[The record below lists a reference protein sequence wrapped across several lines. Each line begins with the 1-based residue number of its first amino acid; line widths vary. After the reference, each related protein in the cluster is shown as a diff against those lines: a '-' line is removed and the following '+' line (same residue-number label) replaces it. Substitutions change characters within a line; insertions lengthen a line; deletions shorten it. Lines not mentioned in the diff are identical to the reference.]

1 MEINPLRIPVT
12 SMAGLAAIIIFLA
25 LAVASTLQYP
35 GPSLIYTMWLDD
47 PGNTNLNPY
56 GAAYFRTACIL
67 SGILLTIFYTGLIRW
82 YEDDTVQK
90 LLLAAGQL
98 SGIVSGAA
106 LLMAGIRPALY
117 GPEHYMWSTIFL
129 TTTALALLLISAAL
143 LGHLYYGKFVL
154 LTGILAMTLG
164 MLAVILKFVSIDL
177 GIADLLA
184 VMLAFAWIGAFSW
197 NTYSR
202 FAGEEMALAA

>member
-1 MEINPLRIPVT
+1 MRIPVT

-25 LAVASTLQYP
+25 LAVASALQYP
-35 GPSLIYTMWLDD
+35 GPSLIYTMWLND

-56 GAAYFRTACIL
+56 GAAYFRAACIL
-67 SGILLTIFYTGLIRW
+67 SGILLTIFYAGLIRW
-82 YEDDTVQK
+82 HEEDTVQR
-90 LLLAAGQL
+90 LLLAPGQL

-106 LLMAGIRPALY
+106 LIMAGLRPALY
-117 GPEHYMWSTIFL
+117 GPEHYMWTTIFL
-129 TTTALALLLISAAL
+129 GTTALALLLITAAL

-154 LTGILAMTLG
+154 LTGILGMTMS

-184 VMLAFAWIGAFSW
+184 IALAFAWIGAFSW
-197 NTYSR
+197 DTYSR
-202 FAGEEMALAA
+202 FAGEEMKIGVTS